1 MNRTQIPMCR
11 VRAAST
17 DDLKSLVQFNMAMA
31 EETEQRHLHEPTI
44 AAGVER
50 VLNDA
55 ELGFYL
61 VACVADTVAGGLLVT
76 REWSDWRNG
85 TFWWIQSVY
94 VSPEYREQGIF
105 RALYSEVRKR
115 AQQTADVCGLRLYV
129 EKQNMAAQS
138 VYQSMGMS
146 PTPYQV
152 FEEEFR

>member
-1 MNRTQIPMCR
+1 MDKPQIPKCR

-17 DDLKSLVQFNMAMA
+17 DDLQSLVQFNMAMA
-31 EETEQRHLHEPTI
+31 AETEQRRLHEPTI
-44 AAGVER
+44 TAGVSR
-50 VLNDA
+50 VLSDA
-55 ELGFYL
+55 DLGFYL
-61 VACVADTVAGGLLVT
+61 VACVSEIVAGGLLVT

-94 VSPEYREQGIF
+94 VLPEYREQGIF
-105 RALYSEVRKR
+105 KALYSDVRKR
-115 AQQTADVCGLRLYV
+115 AENTADVCGLRLYV
-129 EKQNMAAQS
+129 ENQNRGAQS